1 MLPKTRHVYDVPKA
15 TSGYTAHTKGRNHS
29 AQATMGYRTE
39 RANAMLPM
47 TDSRTHP
54 GACIELLYEEYQRP
68 VLAYLTRLVSDREAA
83 EDLCQETFIKAMR
96 GWEGRDPTASVA
108 AWIYRIATNT
118 AYDFLRRRR
127 RIRFMPLLD
136 IDSPPTGSHS
146 MESRLDEE
154 EPVQQAL
161 AQLPA
166 MYRLP
171 LVLHSCEGRSTQE
184 IADAMG
190 VSNSAIKT
198 RLFRARERFREV
210 YQA

>member
-1 MLPKTRHVYDVPKA
+1 
-15 TSGYTAHTKGRNHS
+15 
-29 AQATMGYRTE
+29 
-39 RANAMLPM
+39 MLPM
-47 TDSRTHP
+47 TESRTHS
-54 GACIELLYEEYQRP
+54 GACVELLYEEYQRP
-68 VLAYLTRLVSDREAA
+68 MLAYLTRLVSDREAA

-96 GWEGRDPTASVA
+96 GWEGREPSASVA
-108 AWIYRIATNT
+108 AWLYRIATNT
-118 AYDFLRRRR
+118 AYDYLRRRR
-127 RIRFMPLLD
+127 RIRFTPLMD
-136 IDSPPTGSHS
+136 VDGPPSGAHS

-154 EPVQQAL
+154 EPVQRAL
-161 AQLPA
+161 SQIPA

-210 YQA
+210 YQV

>member
-1 MLPKTRHVYDVPKA
+1 MLPL
-15 TSGYTAHTKGRNHS
+15 N
-29 AQATMGYRTE
+29 
-39 RANAMLPM
+39 
-47 TDSRTHP
+47 DSRTHH

-68 VLAYLTRLVSDREAA
+68 VLAYLIRLVSDRETA

-96 GWEGRDPTASVA
+96 GWEGRDPSASVA

-118 AYDFLRRRR
+118 AYDYLRRRR
-127 RIRFMPLLD
+127 RIRFTPLLD
-136 IDSPPTGSHS
+136 VDAPPSGAHS
-146 MESRLDEE
+146 MESRLDEQ
-154 EPVQQAL
+154 EPVRRAL
-161 AQLPA
+161 EQIPA

-171 LVLHSCEGRSTQE
+171 LVMHSCEGHSTQE